1 MSSTLSETELGQ
13 SSLTQ
18 RRILLFFIPL
28 AVSWIFMSV
37 EGPVTAG
44 IITRRGGEQAGLAGL
59 ALLVSLAIFIESP
72 VIDLLT
78 TSTTLSRTHAAYLQ
92 IRRFTAMLM
101 LWVASIQALVS
112 LTPFYWVLIER
123 VIGAEHDVA
132 VVLRPAMIVMI
143 PWAAMVGWRRFLHGV
158 LIRFDNTKPVGIGT
172 SVRVISIVG
181 FCLGLYEWT
190 SIPGLT
196 VAAIAMVAGV
206 SCETLFIHL
215 VSRPTI
221 RRCLDPMVGT
231 DEDKGL
237 PMNELWHFH
246 YPLTLATMTMILS
259 MPLISAALARS
270 PDSVRMLA
278 AWGLA
283 QGTMFLFRSV
293 TFALPETVVALYRDT
308 ETRARLSEFCT
319 RVGIVC
325 GIAVLLAYFSG
336 AANWFFR
343 VVLDGKPEIVVLSA
357 LALLVTVLV
366 PVVNARG
373 ALFRGLLAAHRE

>member
-1 MSSTLSETELGQ
+1 
-13 SSLTQ
+13 
-18 RRILLFFIPL
+18 
-28 AVSWIFMSV
+28 
-37 EGPVTAG
+37 
-44 IITRRGGEQAGLAGL
+44 
-59 ALLVSLAIFIESP
+59 
-72 VIDLLT
+72 
-78 TSTTLSRTHAAYLQ
+78 
-92 IRRFTAMLM
+92 
-101 LWVASIQALVS
+101 
-112 LTPFYWVLIER
+112 
-123 VIGAEHDVA
+123 
-132 VVLRPAMIVMI
+132 
-143 PWAAMVGWRRFLHGV
+143 
-158 LIRFDNTKPVGIGT
+158 
-172 SVRVISIVG
+172 
-181 FCLGLYEWT
+181 
-190 SIPGLT
+190 
-196 VAAIAMVAGV
+196 
-206 SCETLFIHL
+206 
-215 VSRPTI
+215 
-221 RRCLDPMVGT
+221 LDPMVGT

-308 ETRARLSEFCT
+308 ETRVRLSEFCT

-325 GIAVLLAYFSG
+325 GVAVLLAYFSG
-336 AANWFFR
+336 AANWFFL

-373 ALFRGLLAAHRE
+373 ALFRGLLAAHRETKIRLYAIIVAIVSLALTLSLGVSLRLDGIVVAGFGMTIQVAAELIVLSGFWKRSRNIRALA